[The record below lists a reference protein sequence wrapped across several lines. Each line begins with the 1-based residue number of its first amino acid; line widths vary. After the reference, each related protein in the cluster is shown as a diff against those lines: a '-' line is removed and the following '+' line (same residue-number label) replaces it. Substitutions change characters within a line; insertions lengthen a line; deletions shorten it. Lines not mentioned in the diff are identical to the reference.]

1 MSFKKTGDI
10 KGNTESLIRNLKT
23 INYPSQTSYKI
34 LTSGNPGIYLPIIH
48 YSLFNYSPVVAKFL
62 SDKHYDMFAK
72 NDLDFINT
80 AFHCLITLFNYKPE
94 LTTEQFFS
102 NKFAEGKIILCKEI
116 IDLVI
121 QKNNQLISNN
131 KKRKGNNKYNKNNN
145 NNNVSPKFHEL
156 NNSKNNSSH
165 KKISSTKLASINNT
179 NNPNKYSLSNNIN
192 ENSSNFQDNPIN
204 LQSYSNGIQPNLN
217 FDNDT
222 NSENIKV
229 CLRIRPMSLQEQSRN
244 DVSCIEP
251 VSNEQLILK
260 HKNLRRSY
268 TFNLVFGQDSSQ
280 EDVFF
285 NCSMDKLIDSAL
297 DGYSVTIF
305 AYGQTGSGKT
315 YTIMGR
321 DDAINEKILK
331 NNKYS
336 GIMPK
341 SINYIWSAV
350 SRLQQKFY
358 IKVSFLEIYNE
369 QINDL
374 LNPTNNNLQIRWD
387 QKQGFFVEGLLVIE
401 CKKPEDIV
409 EIILQGTKNRKKG
422 SHDLNKDSS
431 RSHSILTVYLISEFQ
446 SGSETYKKYGKIS
459 FVDLAG
465 SERLKET
472 HSKGGMLKETGNIN
486 KSLFVLGKVISSL
499 TDKKNTN
506 QHIPYRDSKLTMLLM
521 DSIGGTAKTLMI
533 ACVSPSSQYSD
544 ETMSTLNYASRTMNI
559 KNKPLVQMDARE
571 KAREDLQEENEIY
584 LEENEFLKA
593 EFMKLLGMVPKMANG
608 GLTVEDIENYKI
620 SQGFRSNEELDKE
633 IEKLKIENEDLKN
646 IRETQMK
653 ENRRL
658 NEENNLLNNKLINL
672 ENVFIGGDLINK
684 QDSSMSNISEK
695 NYNISA
701 IMVENTELK
710 KTIDKLETDKIQ
722 LQEMIAKGK
731 NPGVKI
737 FNDSEEFENMKE
749 QNSKLVRRVE
759 FLQKRERELLE
770 TIMKIKMEINI

>member
-1 MSFKKTGDI
+1 MKKLRL
-10 KGNTESLIRNLKT
+10 KKNSNLPN
-23 INYPSQTSYKI
+23 IEN
-34 LTSGNPGIYLPIIH
+34 
-48 YSLFNYSPVVAKFL
+48 
-62 SDKHYDMFAK
+62 
-72 NDLDFINT
+72 
-80 AFHCLITLFNYKPE
+80 
-94 LTTEQFFS
+94 
-102 NKFAEGKIILCKEI
+102 NK
-116 IDLVI
+116 
-121 QKNNQLISNN
+121 SNN
-131 KKRKGNNKYNKNNN
+131 NFRKQINVSNLNSNNNKNNN
-145 NNNVSPKFHEL
+145 
-156 NNSKNNSSH
+156 
-165 KKISSTKLASINNT
+165 SINN
-179 NNPNKYSLSNNIN
+179 NINPLSNNIN
-192 ENSSNFQDNPIN
+192 QNSQNYLDYNYGP
-204 LQSYSNGIQPNLN
+204 QSYSNGNSPNLD

-229 CLRIRPMSLQEQSRN
+229 CLRIRPMSLQEKSRN
-244 DVSCIEP
+244 DVACIEA
-251 VSNEQLILK
+251 VSNEQLILT
-260 HKNLRRSY
+260 HKSLRRSY
-268 TFNLVFGQDSSQ
+268 TFNLVFGQESSQ

-341 SINYIWSAV
+341 SINYIWATV
-350 SRLQQKFY
+350 GRRQQKFY

-374 LNPTNNNLQIRWD
+374 LNPTNSNLQIRWD

-431 RSHSILTVYLISEFQ
+431 RSHSILTVYLISEFI
-446 SGSETYKKYGKIS
+446 SAGESYKKYGKIS

-472 HSKGGMLKETGNIN
+472 HSNHSKGGMIKETGNIN

-533 ACVSPSSQYSD
+533 ACVSPSSVYSD

-571 KAREDLQEENEIY
+571 KARKAREDLEEENEMYIS
-584 LEENEFLKA
+584 ENEFLKG
-593 EFMKLLGMVPKMANG
+593 EFMKLLGMIPKMANG
-608 GLTVEDIENYKI
+608 GLTEEDIENYKI
-620 SQGFRSNEELDKE
+620 AQGFRSNEELDKE
-633 IEKLKIENEDLKN
+633 IEKLKIENDELKN
-646 IRETQMK
+646 VKEKQMK
-653 ENRRL
+653 ENMKL
-658 NEENNLLNNKLINL
+658 SDENNALNSKLINL
-672 ENVFIGGDLINK
+672 ENVFIGSDLINK
-684 QDSSMSNISEK
+684 QDSTMANISEK

-710 KTIDKLETDKIQ
+710 KTIDKLEMDKIQ
-722 LQEMIAKGK
+722 LQEIIAKGK
-731 NPGVKI
+731 NPGIKI
-737 FNDSEEFENMKE
+737 YNEGAEFDNMKE
-749 QNSKLVRRVE
+749 QNNKLVRRVE

-770 TIMKIKMEINI
+770 TIMKLKMENNV

>member
-1 MSFKKTGDI
+1 M
-10 KGNTESLIRNLKT
+10 
-23 INYPSQTSYKI
+23 
-34 LTSGNPGIYLPIIH
+34 
-48 YSLFNYSPVVAKFL
+48 
-62 SDKHYDMFAK
+62 
-72 NDLDFINT
+72 
-80 AFHCLITLFNYKPE
+80 
-94 LTTEQFFS
+94 
-102 NKFAEGKIILCKEI
+102 
-116 IDLVI
+116 
-121 QKNNQLISNN
+121 
-131 KKRKGNNKYNKNNN
+131 
-145 NNNVSPKFHEL
+145 
-156 NNSKNNSSH
+156 NNSD
-165 KKISSTKLASINNT
+165 IIN
-179 NNPNKYSLSNNIN
+179 PLSNNIN
-192 ENSSNFQDNPIN
+192 QNSSNYQDISYNP
-204 LQSYSNGIQPNLN
+204 QSYSNGSQPNLY

-229 CLRIRPMSLQEQSRN
+229 CLRIRPMSLQEKSRN
-244 DVSCIEP
+244 DIACIEP
-251 VSNEQLILK
+251 VSDEQLILK

-268 TFNLVFGQDSSQ
+268 TFNLVFGQESSQ
-280 EDVFF
+280 EDIFF
-285 NCSMDKLIDSAL
+285 KCSMDKLIDSAL

-341 SINYIWSAV
+341 SINYIWSTV
-350 SRLQQKFY
+350 SRRSEKFY

-374 LNPTNNNLQIRWD
+374 LNPTNANLQIRWE

-431 RSHSILTVYLISEFQ
+431 RSHSILTVYLISEVQ
-446 SGSETYKKYGKIS
+446 SGNETYKKYGKIS

-472 HSKGGMLKETGNIN
+472 HSKGGMIKETGNIN
-486 KSLFVLGKVISSL
+486 KSLFVLGKVISAL

-571 KAREDLQEENEIY
+571 KAREDLQEENEMFK
-584 LEENEFLKA
+584 EENEFLKA

-608 GLTVEDIENYKI
+608 GLTQEDIENYKI
-620 SQGFRSNEELDKE
+620 SQGYRNNEELDKE
-633 IEKLKIENEDLKN
+633 IEKLKTENEDLKN
-646 IRETQMK
+646 VRETQMK

-672 ENVFIGGDLINK
+672 ENVFIGSDVMNK
-684 QDSSMSNISEK
+684 QDSANSNISEN

-701 IMVENTELK
+701 IIVENTELK
-710 KTIDKLETDKIQ
+710 KTIDKLEMDKIQ
-722 LQEMIAKGK
+722 LQEMISKGK
-731 NPGVKI
+731 NPGMKI
-737 FNDSEEFENMKE
+737 YNESAEFENMKE
-749 QNSKLVRRVE
+749 QNNKLIRRVE

-770 TIMKIKMEINI
+770 TIMKLKMENNI

>member
-1 MSFKKTGDI
+1 MKKLRL
-10 KGNTESLIRNLKT
+10 KKNSNLPN
-23 INYPSQTSYKI
+23 IEN
-34 LTSGNPGIYLPIIH
+34 
-48 YSLFNYSPVVAKFL
+48 
-62 SDKHYDMFAK
+62 
-72 NDLDFINT
+72 
-80 AFHCLITLFNYKPE
+80 
-94 LTTEQFFS
+94 
-102 NKFAEGKIILCKEI
+102 NK
-116 IDLVI
+116 
-121 QKNNQLISNN
+121 SNN
-131 KKRKGNNKYNKNNN
+131 NFRKQINVSNLNSNNNKNNN
-145 NNNVSPKFHEL
+145 
-156 NNSKNNSSH
+156 
-165 KKISSTKLASINNT
+165 SINN
-179 NNPNKYSLSNNIN
+179 NINPLSNNIN
-192 ENSSNFQDNPIN
+192 QNSQNYLDYNYGP
-204 LQSYSNGIQPNLN
+204 QSYSNGNSPNLD

-229 CLRIRPMSLQEQSRN
+229 CLRIRPMSLQEKSRN
-244 DVSCIEP
+244 DAACIEA
-251 VSNEQLILK
+251 VSNEQLILT
-260 HKNLRRSY
+260 HKSLRRSY
-268 TFNLVFGQDSSQ
+268 TFNLVFGQESSQ

-341 SINYIWSAV
+341 SINYIWATV
-350 SRLQQKFY
+350 GRRQQKFY

-374 LNPTNNNLQIRWD
+374 LNPTNSNLQIRWD

-431 RSHSILTVYLISEFQ
+431 RSHSILTVYLISEFI
-446 SGSETYKKYGKIS
+446 SAGESYKKYGKIS

-472 HSKGGMLKETGNIN
+472 HSKGGMIKETGNIN

-533 ACVSPSSQYSD
+533 ACVSPSSVYSD
-544 ETMSTLNYASRTMNI
+544 ETMSTLNYASPTMNI

-571 KAREDLQEENEIY
+571 KAREDLEEENEMYIS
-584 LEENEFLKA
+584 ENEFLKG
-593 EFMKLLGMVPKMANG
+593 EFMKLLGMIPKMANG
-608 GLTVEDIENYKI
+608 GLTEEDIENYKI
-620 SQGFRSNEELDKE
+620 AQGFRSNEELDKE
-633 IEKLKIENEDLKN
+633 IEKLKIENDELKN
-646 IRETQMK
+646 VKEKQMK
-653 ENRRL
+653 ENMKL
-658 NEENNLLNNKLINL
+658 SDENNALNSKLINL
-672 ENVFIGGDLINK
+672 ENVFIGSDLINK
-684 QDSSMSNISEK
+684 QDSTMANISEK

-710 KTIDKLETDKIQ
+710 KTIDKLEMDKIQ
-722 LQEMIAKGK
+722 LQEIIAKGK
-731 NPGVKI
+731 NPGIKI
-737 FNDSEEFENMKE
+737 YNEGAEFDNMKE
-749 QNSKLVRRVE
+749 QNNKLVRRVE

-770 TIMKIKMEINI
+770 TIMKLKMENNV

>member
-1 MSFKKTGDI
+1 MKKT
-10 KGNTESLIRNLKT
+10 NLKKQSNLPT
-23 INYPSQTSYKI
+23 I
-34 LTSGNPGIYLPIIH
+34 
-48 YSLFNYSPVVAKFL
+48 
-62 SDKHYDMFAK
+62 
-72 NDLDFINT
+72 
-80 AFHCLITLFNYKPE
+80 E
-94 LTTEQFFS
+94 S
-102 NKFAEGKIILCKEI
+102 NKSNNSYRKQINISNL
-116 IDLVI
+116 
-121 QKNNQLISNN
+121 NNQNN
-131 KKRKGNNKYNKNNN
+131 KT
-145 NNNVSPKFHEL
+145 
-156 NNSKNNSSH
+156 
-165 KKISSTKLASINNT
+165 I
-179 NNPNKYSLSNNIN
+179 SLSNNIN
-192 ENSSNFQDNPIN
+192 QNAPNPQDLNYGP
-204 LQSYSNGIQPNLN
+204 QSYSNGRQPNLD

-229 CLRIRPMSLQEQSRN
+229 CLRIRPMSLQEKSRN
-244 DVSCIEP
+244 DSSCIEQ
-251 VSNEQLILK
+251 VSNEQLILS

-268 TFNLVFGQDSSQ
+268 TFNLVFAPESSQ

-285 NCSMDKLIDSAL
+285 NCSIDKLIDSAL

-321 DDAINEKILK
+321 DDAINEKILS

-341 SINYIWSAV
+341 SINYIWSTV
-350 SRLQQKFY
+350 STKQQKFY

-374 LNPTNNNLQIRWD
+374 LNPTNSNLQIRWD

-446 SGSETYKKYGKIS
+446 SGGESYKKYGKIS

-499 TDKKNTN
+499 TDKKSTN

-533 ACVSPSSQYSD
+533 ACVSPSSIYSD

-559 KNKPLVQMDARE
+559 KNKPLVQMDSRE
-571 KAREDLQEENEIY
+571 KVSEGLKGENEIY
-584 LEENEFLKA
+584 LEENEFLKN
-593 EFMKLLGMVPKMANG
+593 EFMKLLGIIPDMSNG

-620 SQGFRSNEELDKE
+620 SQGFKSNDEMDKE
-633 IEKLKIENEDLKN
+633 IERLKIENDELRK
-646 IRETQMK
+646 IK
-653 ENRRL
+653 ESQIKDNQKL
-658 NEENNLLNNKLINL
+658 SDENNVLNNKLINL
-672 ENVFIGGDLINK
+672 ENVFIGSEIMNN
-684 QDSSMSNISEK
+684 QDSGLANISDT
-695 NYNISA
+695 NYNVSA
-701 IMVENTELK
+701 IMVENKELK
-710 KTIDKLETDKIQ
+710 KTIDKLEMDKIQ
-722 LQEMIAKGK
+722 LQEIISKGK
-731 NPGVKI
+731 NPGMKI
-737 FNDSEEFENMKE
+737 YNDNMEFETMKE
-749 QNSKLVRRVE
+749 QNRKLSRRVE

-770 TIMKIKMEINI
+770 TIMKLKMENNI

>member
-1 MSFKKTGDI
+1 MKKTN
-10 KGNTESLIRNLKT
+10 KKNQSNLPNIENNKT
-23 INYPSQTSYKI
+23 NNSYLKKIN
-34 LTSGNPGIYLPIIH
+34 
-48 YSLFNYSPVVAKFL
+48 V
-62 SDKHYDMFAK
+62 
-72 NDLDFINT
+72 
-80 AFHCLITLFNYKPE
+80 
-94 LTTEQFFS
+94 S
-102 NKFAEGKIILCKEI
+102 NL
-116 IDLVI
+116 
-121 QKNNQLISNN
+121 NNQ
-131 KKRKGNNKYNKNNN
+131 NNN
-145 NNNVSPKFHEL
+145 NQF
-156 NNSKNNSSH
+156 
-165 KKISSTKLASINNT
+165 
-179 NNPNKYSLSNNIN
+179 SLSNNIN
-192 ENSSNFQDNPIN
+192 PNSQNSQDLNYGP
-204 LQSYSNGIQPNLN
+204 QSYSNGHQPNLD
-217 FDNDT
+217 FDSDT

-229 CLRIRPMSLQEQSRN
+229 CLRIRPMSLQEKSRN
-244 DVSCIEP
+244 DSSCIEP
-251 VSNEQLILK
+251 VSGEQLILS

-268 TFNLVFGQDSSQ
+268 TFNLVFAPESSQ

-285 NCSMDKLIDSAL
+285 NCSIDKLIDSAL

-321 DDAINEKILK
+321 DDAINEKILS

-341 SINYIWSAV
+341 SINYIWSTV
-350 SRLQQKFY
+350 STRQQKFY

-374 LNPTNNNLQIRWD
+374 LNPSNSNLQIRWD

-446 SGSETYKKYGKIS
+446 SGGESFKKYGKIS

-499 TDKKNTN
+499 TDKKSTN

-533 ACVSPSSQYSD
+533 ACISPSSVYSD

-559 KNKPLVQMDARE
+559 KNKPLVQMDSKE
-571 KAREDLQEENEIY
+571 KAAEGLKEENEIY
-584 LEENEFLKA
+584 VEENEFLKN
-593 EFMKLLGMVPKMANG
+593 EFMKLLGMIPEMSSG
-608 GLTVEDIENYKI
+608 GLTIEDIENYKI
-620 SQGFRSNEELDKE
+620 SQGFKSNEEMDKE
-633 IEKLKIENEDLKN
+633 IERLQIENDELRKIKEN
-646 IRETQMK
+646 QMK
-653 ENRRL
+653 ENQKL
-658 NEENNLLNNKLINL
+658 SDENNILNNKLINL
-672 ENVFIGGDLINK
+672 ENVFIGSEIMNN
-684 QDSSMSNISEK
+684 QDSGLANISDT
-695 NYNISA
+695 NYNVSA
-701 IMVENTELK
+701 IMVENKELK
-710 KTIDKLETDKIQ
+710 KTIDKLEMDKIQ
-722 LQEMIAKGK
+722 LQEIIAKGK
-731 NPGVKI
+731 NPGLKI
-737 FNDSEEFENMKE
+737 YNDSVEFENMKE
-749 QNSKLVRRVE
+749 QNNKLIRRVE

-770 TIMKIKMEINI
+770 TIMKLKMENNL

>member
-1 MSFKKTGDI
+1 MKKLKLKKPTKLPQI
-10 KGNTESLIRNLKT
+10 ENT
-23 INYPSQTSYKI
+23 
-34 LTSGNPGIYLPIIH
+34 
-48 YSLFNYSPVVAKFL
+48 
-62 SDKHYDMFAK
+62 
-72 NDLDFINT
+72 
-80 AFHCLITLFNYKPE
+80 
-94 LTTEQFFS
+94 
-102 NKFAEGKIILCKEI
+102 
-116 IDLVI
+116 
-121 QKNNQLISNN
+121 
-131 KKRKGNNKYNKNNN
+131 KGNNSYRKPIVITNLNKNKNNN
-145 NNNVSPKFHEL
+145 
-156 NNSKNNSSH
+156 SS
-165 KKISSTKLASINNT
+165 SLIND
-179 NNPNKYSLSNNIN
+179 NIN
-192 ENSSNFQDNPIN
+192 INSSNYQDYNYGPE
-204 LQSYSNGIQPNLN
+204 LYSNGNQPNLY

-229 CLRIRPMSLQEQSRN
+229 CLRIRPLSLQEKSRN
-244 DVSCIEP
+244 DKSCIEP
-251 VSNEQLILK
+251 VSNEQLILQ

-268 TFNLVFGQDSSQ
+268 TFNLVFGQESSQ
-280 EDVFF
+280 EDIFF
-285 NCSMDKLIDSAL
+285 NCSINKLIDSAL

-321 DDAINEKILK
+321 DDAINDKILY

-341 SINYIWSAV
+341 SINYIWSTV
-350 SRLQQKFY
+350 GKRQQKYY

-374 LNPTNNNLQIRWD
+374 LNPTNSNLQIRWD

-401 CKKPEDIV
+401 CKKPEEIV

-446 SGSETYKKYGKIS
+446 SGGESYKKYGKIS

-472 HSKGGMLKETGNIN
+472 HSKGGMVKETGNIN

-533 ACVSPSSQYSD
+533 ACVSPSSEYSD

-571 KAREDLQEENEIY
+571 KAREDLEEENEMYI
-584 LEENEFLKA
+584 EENEFLKG

-608 GLTVEDIENYKI
+608 GLTNEDIENYKI
-620 SQGFRSNEELDKE
+620 AQGFRSNEELDKE
-633 IEKLKIENEDLKN
+633 IEKLKIENDELKKIKVN
-646 IRETQMK
+646 QMK
-653 ENRRL
+653 DNKQL
-658 NEENNLLNNKLINL
+658 SEENNILNSKLINL
-672 ENVFIGGDLINK
+672 ENVFIGSDIMNN
-684 QDSSMSNISEK
+684 QDSGMANITEQ
-695 NYNISA
+695 NYNISG
-701 IMVENTELK
+701 IIVENSELK

-731 NPGVKI
+731 NPGMKI
-737 FNDSEEFENMKE
+737 YNDSNEFENLKE
-749 QNSKLVRRVE
+749 QNNKLVRRVE

-770 TIMKIKMEINI
+770 TIMKLKMESNV

>member
-1 MSFKKTGDI
+1 MKKLKLKKQANLPTI
-10 KGNTESLIRNLKT
+10 ESTKSNNSYRKKVNISNLK
-23 INYPSQTSYKI
+23 
-34 LTSGNPGIYLPIIH
+34 
-48 YSLFNYSPVVAKFL
+48 
-62 SDKHYDMFAK
+62 
-72 NDLDFINT
+72 
-80 AFHCLITLFNYKPE
+80 
-94 LTTEQFFS
+94 
-102 NKFAEGKIILCKEI
+102 
-116 IDLVI
+116 
-121 QKNNQLISNN
+121 SNN
-131 KKRKGNNKYNKNNN
+131 NINM
-145 NNNVSPKFHEL
+145 
-156 NNSKNNSSH
+156 NNSD
-165 KKISSTKLASINNT
+165 IIN
-179 NNPNKYSLSNNIN
+179 PLSNNIN
-192 ENSSNFQDNPIN
+192 QNSSNYQDISYNP
-204 LQSYSNGIQPNLN
+204 QSYSNGSQPNLY

-229 CLRIRPMSLQEQSRN
+229 CLRIRPMSLQEKSRN
-244 DVSCIEP
+244 DIACIEP
-251 VSNEQLILK
+251 VSDEQLILK

-268 TFNLVFGQDSSQ
+268 TFNLVFGQESSQ
-280 EDVFF
+280 EDIFF
-285 NCSMDKLIDSAL
+285 KCSMDKLIDSAL

-341 SINYIWSAV
+341 SINYIWSTV
-350 SRLQQKFY
+350 SRRSEKFY

-374 LNPTNNNLQIRWD
+374 LNPTNANLQIRWE

-431 RSHSILTVYLISEFQ
+431 RSHSILTVYLISEVQ
-446 SGSETYKKYGKIS
+446 SGNETYKKYGKIS

-472 HSKGGMLKETGNIN
+472 HSKGGMIKETGNIN
-486 KSLFVLGKVISSL
+486 KSLFVLGKVISAL

-571 KAREDLQEENEIY
+571 KAREDLQEENEMFK
-584 LEENEFLKA
+584 EENEFLKA

-608 GLTVEDIENYKI
+608 GLTQEDIENYKI
-620 SQGFRSNEELDKE
+620 SQGYRNNEELDKE
-633 IEKLKIENEDLKN
+633 IEKLKTENEDLKN
-646 IRETQMK
+646 VRETQMK

-672 ENVFIGGDLINK
+672 ENVFIGSDVMNK
-684 QDSSMSNISEK
+684 QDSANSNISEN

-701 IMVENTELK
+701 IIVENTELK
-710 KTIDKLETDKIQ
+710 KTIDKLEMDKIQ
-722 LQEMIAKGK
+722 LQEMISKGK
-731 NPGVKI
+731 NPGMKI
-737 FNDSEEFENMKE
+737 YNESAEFENMKE
-749 QNSKLVRRVE
+749 QNNKLIRRVE

-770 TIMKIKMEINI
+770 TIMKLKMENNI

>member
-1 MSFKKTGDI
+1 M
-10 KGNTESLIRNLKT
+10 
-23 INYPSQTSYKI
+23 
-34 LTSGNPGIYLPIIH
+34 
-48 YSLFNYSPVVAKFL
+48 
-62 SDKHYDMFAK
+62 
-72 NDLDFINT
+72 
-80 AFHCLITLFNYKPE
+80 
-94 LTTEQFFS
+94 
-102 NKFAEGKIILCKEI
+102 
-116 IDLVI
+116 
-121 QKNNQLISNN
+121 
-131 KKRKGNNKYNKNNN
+131 RKGQKSPNRKENEANRTKN
-145 NNNVSPKFHEL
+145 SLRIPKA
-156 NNSKNNSSH
+156 KNNSSFP
-165 KKISSTKLASINNT
+165 KIDKSNLNRTNNT
-179 NNPNKYSLSNNIN
+179 MNIPQRNSSSSNYLPNIN
-192 ENSSNFQDNPIN
+192 QNQILNNNNSNLDFENNN
-204 LQSYSNGIQPNLN
+204 SNG
-217 FDNDT
+217 
-222 NSENIKV
+222 ENIKV
-229 CLRIRPMSLQEQSRN
+229 CLRIRPMSLQEKSRN
-244 DVSCIEP
+244 DIACIEP
-251 VSNEQLILK
+251 VSNEQLILT

-268 TFNLVFGQDSSQ
+268 TFNLVFGQESSQ
-280 EDVFF
+280 EDIFF
-285 NCSMDKLIDSAL
+285 NCSIDKLIDSAL

-341 SINYIWSAV
+341 SINYIWSTV
-350 SRLQQKFY
+350 SRRQQKFY

-374 LNPTNNNLQIRWD
+374 LNPTNSNLQIRWD

-446 SGSETYKKYGKIS
+446 SGGESYKKYGKIS

-472 HSKGGMLKETGNIN
+472 HSKGGMIKETGNIN

-499 TDKKNTN
+499 TDKKNIN

-533 ACVSPSSQYSD
+533 ACVSPSSEYSD

-584 LEENEFLKA
+584 IQENEFLKS

-608 GLTVEDIENYKI
+608 GLTNEDIENYKI
-620 SQGFRSNEELDKE
+620 SQGFKNNEELDKE

-646 IRETQMK
+646 IKEKQIK
-653 ENRRL
+653 ENRKL
-658 NEENNLLNNKLINL
+658 NDENNALNNKLINL
-672 ENVFIGGDLINK
+672 ENVFIGNDLLNK
-684 QDSSMSNISEK
+684 KDSTTSNISEN

-710 KTIDKLETDKIQ
+710 KTIDKLEMDKIQ
-722 LQEMIAKGK
+722 LQEIISKGK
-731 NPGVKI
+731 NPGIKI
-737 FNDSEEFENMKE
+737 YNDSAEFENIKE
-749 QNSKLVRRVE
+749 QNNKLIRRVE

-770 TIMKIKMEINI
+770 NIMKLKMQTNV